1 MEQSLARV
9 RRLSNVL
16 LAAWLSV
23 WAVVM
28 VILVFNT

>member
-1 MEQSLARV
+1 MEQSLTRV
-9 RRLSNVL
+9 RKLSNAA